1 MEEFID
7 EYIHDWG
14 VDVEQI
20 IIKDMNMD
28 PKISESLASAAKEVR
43 LA

>member
-1 MEEFID
+1 MEEFVD

-28 PKISESLASAAKEVR
+28 PNIQQ
-43 LA
+43 